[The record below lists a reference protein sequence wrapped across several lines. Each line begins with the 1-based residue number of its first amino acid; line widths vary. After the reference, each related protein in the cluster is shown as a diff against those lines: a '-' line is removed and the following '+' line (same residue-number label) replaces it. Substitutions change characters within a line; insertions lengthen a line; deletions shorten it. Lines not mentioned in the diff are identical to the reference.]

1 MQREKRLAK
10 ILEIVGNREIE
21 TQEELC
27 AALNAE
33 NFPVTQ
39 ATVSRDIRALRLVK
53 VSGAE
58 RKYRYALPEGGER
71 KEPAAGAPALSE
83 KLHNLFR
90 ESVTSICPACNLV
103 VIKTISGNASNAGLV
118 LDMLNYDEVV
128 GTVAGDDTLFAA
140 CSSEKDAL
148 RIVERLNR
156 ILE

>member
-1 MQREKRLAK
+1 MQREERLAK
-10 ILEIVGNREIE
+10 ILEIVGDREIE

-53 VSGAE
+53 VSGVD
-58 RKYRYALPEGGER
+58 RKYRYARPEDGER
-71 KEPAAGAPALSE
+71 KEPAGAPALSE

-90 ESVTSICPACNLV
+90 ESVTSIRPACNLV

-140 CSSEKDAL
+140 CSSEKEAL